1 MVSHVKGA
9 WVSARRRDMIRWM
22 SVLEII
28 GLLAFSSQA
37 DAQSALS
44 HTSGNIAVAVTDFGS
59 LGAVRESTIAPN
71 FRYPKS
77 NGRYYLYEQSEI
89 WVGDRN
95 GNVANT
101 WKWDSTEEQWLL
113 DEWRPTAEGQVAGQ
127 VDREGRQTITAQYV
141 PSGEPEFPLN
151 LIVNQASFSWRESD
165 APGTEEFVIIRL
177 TVVNGGDRSHDGIYA
192 ALLADWDVD
201 SPEPELDEPS
211 RDRVEWDEDRRTLF
225 AYDGDASDG
234 INPVLVGTA
243 LLDGELSTRRIL
255 PFDVNSFTD
264 AAKSRFMSDQS
275 VNQLTGEG
283 LPPQDYVSI
292 LSAGPYDL
300 PARGSFSVTFALL
313 VGEELTVLRENVD
326 AAERMSYAPQR
337 LTAEERGESI
347 ELTWERSIN
356 SSVGGYTVF
365 RRHAGADQFELL
377 TENPLNAPNF
387 ADTQITLGSE
397 YAYYVQ
403 PVGSDGHPLP
413 FDSLVVTITPSL
425 APPAPGDVAA
435 VLENNRALVS
445 WENISEPGISA
456 YVIHRNHTGREPW
469 TQIKVVSPDSTNYV
483 DPDVYPGLSYFY
495 AITAMN
501 ASGKQSGYS
510 TAASVSVPSVE
521 PDQPRSNLDSVI
533 VVPNP
538 YRIAADGK
546 PIEFRNLTRHARIS
560 IFSSAGDLIK
570 KIEHHGETST
580 EKWDGRTTDGNL
592 LSDGVYIYHIESPR
606 DTGRGRTT
614 VSGKFAVIR

>member
-1 MVSHVKGA
+1 
-9 WVSARRRDMIRWM
+9 MIRWM
-22 SVLEII
+22 SVVGIL
-28 GLLAFSSQA
+28 GLLAVSSQA

-59 LGAVRESTIAPN
+59 LGAVRESAIAPN
-71 FRYPKS
+71 FRFPKS

-89 WVGDRN
+89 WVGDQN

-113 DEWRPTAEGQVAGQ
+113 DEWRPTAAGRVAGQ

-141 PSGEPEFPLN
+141 PSGETEFPLN
-151 LIVNQASFSWRESD
+151 LIVNQTSFSWRESD
-165 APGTEEFVIIRL
+165 SPGTEEFVIIRL
-177 TVVNGGDRSHDGIYA
+177 KVVNGEDSSHDGIYL

-201 SPEPELDEPS
+201 APEPELDEPS
-211 RDRVEWDEDRRTLF
+211 RDRVEWDEERRTLF
-225 AYDGDASDG
+225 AYDADASDG
-234 INPVLVGTA
+234 INPVLVGAA
-243 LLDGELSTRRIL
+243 LLDGELSTHRIL
-255 PFDVNSFTD
+255 PFDVDSFTD

-275 VNQLTGEG
+275 VKQLTGEA

-292 LSAGPYDL
+292 LAAGPYNL
-300 PARGSFSVTFALL
+300 EASGSFSVTFALL
-313 VGEELTVLRENVD
+313 VGEELAALRENVD
-326 AAERMSYAPQR
+326 VAERMSYAPQR

-356 SSVGGYTVF
+356 SSVGGYIVF
-365 RRHAGADQFELL
+365 RRPADANQFERL
-377 TENPLNAPNF
+377 TENPLDVPQF
-387 ADTQITLGSE
+387 ADKQIELGSE

-403 PVGSDGHPLP
+403 PVGSDRHPLP
-413 FDSLVVTITPSL
+413 FDSQVVTITPSL
-425 APPAPGDVAA
+425 APPTPGDAAA
-435 VLENNRALVS
+435 VLENNRVLVR
-445 WENISEPGISA
+445 WETTSEPGITA
-456 YVIHRNHTGREPW
+456 YVIHRNHTGHEPW
-469 TQIKVVSPDSTNYV
+469 TQIKVVSLDSTNYV

-510 TAASVSVPSVE
+510 AAASVSVPSVE
-521 PDQPRSNLDSVI
+521 PDPPRSDLASVI

-546 PIEFRNLTRHARIS
+546 PIEFRNLTRYATIS

-580 EKWDGRTTDGNL
+580 EKWDGRTTDGSL
-592 LSDGVYIYHIESPR
+592 LPDGVYIYHIESPR
-606 DTGRGRTT
+606 ATGRGRTT